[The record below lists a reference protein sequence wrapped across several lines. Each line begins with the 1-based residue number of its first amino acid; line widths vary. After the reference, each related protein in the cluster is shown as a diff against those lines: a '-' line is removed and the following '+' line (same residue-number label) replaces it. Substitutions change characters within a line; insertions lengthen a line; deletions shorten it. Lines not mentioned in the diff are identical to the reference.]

1 MGGNTIY
8 KKRTQNNYDTLFFSQ
23 VLEVVIVE
31 TQLQNHKTENP
42 RIGLS
47 TVDS

>member
-8 KKRTQNNYDTLFFSQ
+8 KKRTQKIYDTLFFYQ
-23 VLEVVIVE
+23 VLEVVIVK
-31 TQLQNHKTENP
+31 TRLQNHKTGKP